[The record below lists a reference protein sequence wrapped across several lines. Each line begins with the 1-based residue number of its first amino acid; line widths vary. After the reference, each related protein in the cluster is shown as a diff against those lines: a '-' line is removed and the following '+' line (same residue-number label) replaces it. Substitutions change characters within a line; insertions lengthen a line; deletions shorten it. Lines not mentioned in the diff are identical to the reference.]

1 MFIFKPLHLFTALIA
16 LSLFLTL
23 PSLSTAATSLLPF
36 SPTVQTAYDKLTTGA
51 DSASASQLKKQYDS
65 LLSAQQQEDAWEGK
79 ITAIHYR
86 NEEALVAIRQRI
98 KQLNEEKLA
107 KLAADVKQTK
117 EHYQPL
123 FELYAS
129 LRKQQEAAKLL
140 QSKELNAVMKAQLEQ
155 TKQAV
160 QLAKLDI
167 KNKTEAFSKLKAAT
181 VLKAKQT
188 RAVLETASSQRIKI
202 RSAKS
207 SISSSRKLITAEGK
221 LLTQAVKKGDAAAAS
236 RSFAKLLTLQ
246 HSILDK
252 KQAIYSSEEQ
262 ITAIITKANALLAS

>member
-1 MFIFKPLHLFTALIA
+1 MFIFKPLHLFTSLIA

-23 PSLSTAATSLLPF
+23 PSVSTAATSILPF
-36 SPTVQTAYDKLTTGA
+36 SPTVQTAFDKLTASA

-65 LLSAQQQEDAWEGK
+65 LLSAQQQEDTWEGK
-79 ITAIHYR
+79 ITASHYR

-107 KLAADVKQTK
+107 QLAADVKQTK
-117 EHYQPL
+117 ERYQPL
-123 FELYAS
+123 FDLYAS

-140 QSKELNAVMKAQLEQ
+140 QSKELNAVLKAQLAQ

-167 KNKTEAFSKLKAAT
+167 KNKTEAYSKLKAAT

-188 RAVLETASSQRIKI
+188 RAILETASSQRIKI

-221 LLTQAVKKGDAAAAS
+221 LLTQSVKKGDTAAAS

-246 HSILDK
+246 QGILDK
-252 KQAIYSSEEQ
+252 KQTIYSSEEQ
-262 ITAIITKANALLAS
+262 IAAIITKGNVSLSS

>member
-1 MFIFKPLHLFTALIA
+1 MFIFKPLHLFTSLIA

-23 PSLSTAATSLLPF
+23 PAVSTAAASLLPF
-36 SPTVQTAYDKLTTGA
+36 SPTVQTAFDKLTASA

-65 LLSAQQQEDAWEGK
+65 LLSAQQQEDTWEGK

-86 NEEALVAIRQRI
+86 NEEALAAIRQRI

-107 KLAADVKQTK
+107 QLAADVKQTK
-117 EHYQPL
+117 ERYQPL
-123 FELYAS
+123 FDLYAS

-140 QSKELNAVMKAQLEQ
+140 QSKELNAVLKAQLAQ

-167 KNKTEAFSKLKAAT
+167 KNKTEAYSKLKAAT

-188 RAVLETASSQRIKI
+188 RAMLETASSQRIKI

-221 LLTQAVKKGDAAAAS
+221 LLTQSVKKGDAAAAS

-246 HSILDK
+246 QGILDK
-252 KQAIYSSEEQ
+252 KQTIYSSEEQ
-262 ITAIITKANALLAS
+262 IAAIITKGNTSLSS